1 MTKFGSK
8 IAFASAA
15 LCVFAGGLQA
25 AEPAMQIEYVSGK
38 VLVNAGKGFR
48 QVAEAGLLKAGD
60 RLLIG
65 KDSTVTI
72 NFNDAHC
79 SVSYAAPSIVVVPV
93 MAPCKPGD
101 TLAAVGNEFAVPANA
116 AGVAV
121 VGAAVDTT
129 IPVTIGI
136 AVEGAGLLAAG
147 YVAFAATPAASGV
160 SP

>member
-1 MTKFGSK
+1 MTKLGSK

-48 QVAEAGLLKAGD
+48 QGAEAGLLKAGD

-79 SVSYAAPSIVVVPV
+79 SVSYAAPSIVVVPA
-93 MAPCKPGD
+93 MAPCKRGD
-101 TLAAVGNEFAVPANA
+101 TLAAVGN
-116 AGVAV
+116 
-121 VGAAVDTT
+121 
-129 IPVTIGI
+129 
-136 AVEGAGLLAAG
+136 
-147 YVAFAATPAASGV
+147 
-160 SP
+160 

>member
-8 IAFASAA
+8 IAFASTAYCLFATAA
-15 LCVFAGGLQA
+15 QA
-25 AEPAMQIEYVSGK
+25 AEPTMQIEYVSGK
-38 VLVNAGKGFR
+38 VLVNAGTGFR
-48 QVAEAGLLKAGD
+48 PADAASVLKAGD

-65 KDSTVTI
+65 KDSTITVT
-72 NFNDAHC
+72 FNAAQC
-79 SVSYAAPSIVVVPV
+79 SISYASASIVVVPEK
-93 MAPCKPGD
+93 APCKPGD
-101 TLAAVGNEFAVPANA
+101 TLAAVGNDFAVPANA

-147 YVAFAATPAASGV
+147 YVAATTPAATGV